1 VLHEFL
7 ATNRAEIIART
18 REKVAARPAPR
29 ATDEELESGIPL
41 FLDQLIDNLR
51 LSRLSSEAMDVS
63 ATIHGGDL
71 LRRGFTVAQ
80 VVHDYGG
87 VCQAVTE
94 LADETKASIT
104 ADEFHTF
111 NRCLD
116 DAIAQA
122 VTEFTR
128 AREQSIADAGV
139 ERSGALV
146 HELRNALGAAMLSFQ
161 TLKSG
166 SVGLGGSTAA
176 LLGRS
181 LSRLS
186 SLIDSSM
193 AEVRLEAGIQAPE
206 RVSMREFVEEI
217 EVGASMEAIARNL
230 TLAVTPVN
238 RGIDVVADRQLL
250 AAAVANL
257 LQNAFKF
264 TRPKGSVSLN
274 TSSTKDRVL
283 IEVEDQCGGLPPGAA
298 NDIFRPFSQRS
309 ANRTGLGL
317 GLSIS
322 RKSVEAIG
330 GEIRVRDLPGVGCVF
345 TIDLPIALAG
355 S

>member
-1 VLHEFL
+1 
-7 ATNRAEIIART
+7 
-18 REKVAARPAPR
+18 
-29 ATDEELESGIPL
+29 
-41 FLDQLIDNLR
+41 
-51 LSRLSSEAMDVS
+51 
-63 ATIHGGDL
+63 
-71 LRRGFTVAQ
+71 
-80 VVHDYGG
+80 
-87 VCQAVTE
+87 
-94 LADETKASIT
+94 
-104 ADEFHTF
+104 
-111 NRCLD
+111 
-116 DAIAQA
+116 
-122 VTEFTR
+122 
-128 AREQSIADAGV
+128 
-139 ERSGALV
+139 
-146 HELRNALGAAMLSFQ
+146 
-161 TLKSG
+161 
-166 SVGLGGSTAA
+166 
-176 LLGRS
+176 
-181 LSRLS
+181 
-186 SLIDSSM
+186 
-193 AEVRLEAGIQAPE
+193 
-206 RVSMREFVEEI
+206 MREFVEEI